1 MDKKDQ
7 IERSKIE
14 REHPIVKG
22 AAKKGATCGLIGFG
36 VFAVAAVFI
45 WSLTPFSN
53 LGFAYSLVQF
63 LPYGLGLGAL
73 LVVASLIMKRSER
86 SSKPDASKSKPEA

>member
-1 MDKKDQ
+1 MDKNDQ
-7 IERSKIE
+7 TNRSKIE
-14 REHPIVKG
+14 KEHPIVKG

-36 VFAVAAVFI
+36 AFAVLAVFI

-73 LVVASLIMKRSER
+73 FVVISLIMKRGE
-86 SSKPDASKSKPEA
+86 KPSRRDASKNKPKP

>member
-1 MDKKDQ
+1 MDKNDQ
-7 IERSKIE
+7 TNRSIIE

-36 VFAVAAVFI
+36 VFAVLAVFI

-73 LVVASLIMKRSER
+73 FVIVSLIMKRSDKA
-86 SSKPDASKSKPEA
+86 SKRNDSKSKPKA